1 MNDNEAPHYVS
12 SPFFRRIFEERAVRD
27 EISAREYYFK
37 KGFEEGLEEAR
48 QEAREEGSASRA
60 KQIASRMLQMG
71 ADPQL
76 ILEATELDQETLN
89 ELRASLS

>member
-37 KGFEEGLEEAR
+37 KGFEEAR
-48 QEAREEGSASRA
+48 QEGGASRA